1 MPENKWLSDPS
12 WSDEV
17 SDYVSHAHSIR
28 LVFNKPKNNGFY
40 ASTIVEYSER
50 NNEELSDPKQ

>member
-17 SDYVSHAHSIR
+17 SDYVSHAHEIR

-40 ASTIVEYSER
+40 ASTIVEYQER
-50 NNEELSDPKQ
+50 NDE